1 MGFYSGLYVNVI
13 IFQISPLMAP
23 EPPAGGWH
31 LPRPESEEQTLASYI
46 VSGSFSRHQAKLDRE
61 NAHII
66 LAEAIIQSMNKLNFE
81 ARNGITVSLINF
93 AS

>member
-1 MGFYSGLYVNVI
+1 
-13 IFQISPLMAP
+13 MAP

-46 VSGSFSRHQAKLDRE
+46 GSGSFSRHQAQLDRE

-81 ARNGITVSLINF
+81 ARNGLTVSLNNF
-93 AS
+93 ASFDVFG